1 MVPLCVDKHKV
12 VLVTER
18 QQRLLAPDRA
28 ALSETFLVPAPRG
41 QHRPHVG
48 KQGPHC
54 SFPKPCWS
62 NCLDG
67 VGLCSR
73 SVGWGKGFGDGMGW
87 GQGLGTSGRLPEGI
101 SEGGHREGHR
111 SQARTWV
118 CPQRGPLGTN
128 GLYWV
133 ELFPWTIDS
142 PGTNPTLTGIFTC

>member
-1 MVPLCVDKHKV
+1 MSRLPEVSIGHTWASRALTALSPSPVGPTAWM
-12 VLVTER
+12 VLVS
-18 QQRLLAPDRA
+18 APDP
-28 ALSETFLVPAPRG
+28 LG
-41 QHRPHVG
+41 G
-48 KQGPHC
+48 KR
-54 SFPKPCWS
+54 
-62 NCLDG
+62 
-67 VGLCSR
+67 V
-73 SVGWGKGFGDGMGW
+73 SVMGW
-87 GQGLGTSGRLPEGI
+87 DGGQGLGTSGRLPEGI